1 MLKASSTTAR
11 SRLAFMLVAM
21 TSLTR
26 GRPSS
31 AFSAALLTSPT
42 SLKICPSLR

>member
-1 MLKASSTTAR
+1 MLKASSIRAR
-11 SRLAFMLVAM
+11 LRLAFMPAEM

-26 GRPSS
+26 ARPSS

-42 SLKICPSLR
+42 SLKICPSFR